1 MKKLHLTGTDDT
13 PEIILDQEGN
23 QFEIS
28 GKSLP
33 EDASAFY
40 SPVIQWMKEYSE
52 DANDETVF
60 KINLEYFNST
70 SAKYVFNIL
79 MLMETI
85 SDSGKQVRIDW
96 LYKDGDEL
104 MESKGEEIKSMVEI
118 PMEVICL

>member
-40 SPVIQWMKEYSE
+40 SSVIEWMKEYSE
-52 DANDETVF
+52 SPNDETVF

-85 SDSGKQVRIDW
+85 SNSGKQVKIDW

-104 MESKGEEIKSMVEI
+104 MESKGEEIKSMIEI

>member
-13 PEIILDQEGN
+13 PEIILDQEGD

-52 DANDETVF
+52 SPNDETVF

-85 SDSGKQVRIDW
+85 SNSGKQVRIDW
-96 LYKDGDEL
+96 LYKGGDEL
-104 MESKGEEIKSMVEI
+104 MESKGEEIKSMIEI